1 MATTNNTHIA
11 VGKVIQAHGMDG
23 YLKAMPYSGFPQR
36 FQSLRTV
43 YVETSFGMQ
52 GFIVEDVRLQ
62 QKSALLKLRGVN
74 SRDEAQRFGKADLLV
89 PAEQAIELP
98 DNNYFVHDLI
108 DMNVVDQKGN
118 HLGAIT
124 EVLTNSGNDIYVVR
138 DGDKELL
145 IPAVEAFIKD
155 VNVADRRMTVEL
167 IEGMLG

>member
-1 MATTNNTHIA
+1 LATSNNTHIA

-36 FQSLRTV
+36 FLSLRTV

-52 GFIVEDVRLQ
+52 GYIVEDVRLQ

-108 DMNVVDQKGN
+108 DMNVIDQNGN
-118 HLGAIT
+118 HLGEIS